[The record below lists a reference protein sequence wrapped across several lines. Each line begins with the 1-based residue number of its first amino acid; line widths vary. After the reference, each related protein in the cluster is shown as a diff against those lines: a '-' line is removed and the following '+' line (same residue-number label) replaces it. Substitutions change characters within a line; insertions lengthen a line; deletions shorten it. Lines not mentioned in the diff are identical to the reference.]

1 MTGVL
6 VVRSGSARYGMSLGD
21 EVAVLDEADLVPVPG
36 THPAVRGVSSVR
48 GRLVLRVDLQALL
61 QGPAGPHRPSASIVV
76 ARAAGRT
83 VAFEV
88 DEVDLAAGGELLPLP
103 PEWGGPSAVG
113 VTRHGE
119 ELVPVLDL
127 PALVSR
133 LDAPAPVAP

>member
-1 MTGVL
+1 MIGCL
-6 VVRSGSARYGMSLGD
+6 VVRSGSARYGVPLGD
-21 EVAVLDEADLVPVPG
+21 AVEVLDGADLVVVPG

-48 GRLVLRVDLQALL
+48 GRLVPRVDLQALL
-61 QGPAGPHRPSASIVV
+61 QGTPGPRQATGTIVV

-83 VAFEV
+83 VALEV
-88 DEVDLAAGGELLPLP
+88 DDVDLAAGGELLPLP

-113 VTRHGE
+113 VTRHGD

-133 LDAPAPVAP
+133 LSASRPAV